1 MFRIEFGGVGW
12 GGPRLELTLDEFKD
26 KYDIVEESEG
36 IKIVYNSGIKEY
48 VKDSVIDYSD
58 IWYARGFVIRGAGT
72 SSCG

>member
-1 MFRIEFGGVGW
+1 M
-12 GGPRLELTLDEFKD
+12 ELTLDEFKD
-26 KYDIVEESEG
+26 KYDIVEEYEE

-58 IWYARGFVIRGAGT
+58 SWYARGFVIRGAGT